1 MKQAYLKE
9 IQQKPKC
16 WQIVCLLVCIITQ
29 MRKNRCGEASISLLN
44 ALILAICEIG
54 IETKQTQIINMYAV
68 TSMLE
73 ELGAY
78 PDEKGNTALDT
89 FFNDL
94 PPTSVARKQYGTIKF
109 SQGITVVVFLQER

>member
-1 MKQAYLKE
+1 ME
-9 IQQKPKC
+9 
-16 WQIVCLLVCIITQ
+16 
-29 MRKNRCGEASISLLN
+29 EASISLLN

-89 FFNDL
+89 FSMIYRQQVLRESNMAQSNSHKGL
-94 PPTSVARKQYGTIKF
+94 H
-109 SQGITVVVFLQER
+109 VVVFYRNDGQAKELYV

>member
-1 MKQAYLKE
+1 MWE
-9 IQQKPKC
+9 
-16 WQIVCLLVCIITQ
+16 
-29 MRKNRCGEASISLLN
+29 EASISLLN

-109 SQGITVVVFLQER
+109 SQGITRSGIFTGTMAKLKNYTYDAIARLTQIVTLI